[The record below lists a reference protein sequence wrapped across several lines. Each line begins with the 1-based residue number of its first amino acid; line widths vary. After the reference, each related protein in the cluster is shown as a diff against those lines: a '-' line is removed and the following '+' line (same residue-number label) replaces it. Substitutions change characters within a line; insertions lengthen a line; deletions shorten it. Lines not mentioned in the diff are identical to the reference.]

1 MSNLEAS
8 FSILGQKGVMAYILK
23 GTVFTLIIA
32 LIAVVLGI
40 VIGSVLALCRNYCT
54 SKKTKIFGMI
64 ATVYIEVFRNTP
76 LLLWIFI
83 CLVFCP
89 CPELFNRK
97 LFGLTTVETKLLFK
111 AAVALILFT
120 SSVIAE
126 IIRGGLNSIAHGQFE
141 AGHAQGF
148 NVVQVMIY
156 IILPQAYRNVI
167 PTLLSQVITTIK
179 DSSYL
184 ANVATIELMARDQTA
199 AFRSQPLQWYWQCKR
214 IGCICAVWCSCIDL
228 FYHQLHT
235 VLRGTYHAETA
246 EETGTCDRRLNE
258 KRKEDI
264 HGTVCDHDFK
274 TIRKY
279 GTFHCQGTVRNTG
292 NRIPGQRYCGGYGE
306 AHGPSGICHQR

>member
-126 IIRGGLNSIAHGQFE
+126 IIRGGLNSIAHG
-141 AGHAQGF
+141 F

-184 ANVATIELMARDQTA
+184 ANVATIELMARTKQLLSA
-199 AFRSQPLQWYWQCKR
+199 ASRYN
-214 IGCICAVWCSCIDL
+214 G
-228 FYHQLHT
+228 
-235 VLRGTYHAETA
+235 
-246 EETGTCDRRLNE
+246 
-258 KRKEDI
+258 
-264 HGTVCDHDFK
+264 
-274 TIRKY
+274 
-279 GTFHCQGTVRNTG
+279 TG
-292 NRIPGQRYCGGYGE
+292 NVNVSDVFVLFGVAALIYFIINYTLSCVVRTMQKRRKRPVRVT
-306 AHGPSGICHQR
+306 AD

>member
-120 SSVIAE
+120 SSVIE
-126 IIRGGLNSIAHGQFE
+126 IGRA
-141 AGHAQGF
+141 
-148 NVVQVMIY
+148 
-156 IILPQAYRNVI
+156 
-167 PTLLSQVITTIK
+167 
-179 DSSYL
+179 
-184 ANVATIELMARDQTA
+184 
-199 AFRSQPLQWYWQCKR
+199 
-214 IGCICAVWCSCIDL
+214 SCRER
-228 FYHQLHT
+228 
-235 VLRGTYHAETA
+235 V
-246 EETGTCDRRLNE
+246 
-258 KRKEDI
+258 
-264 HGTVCDHDFK
+264 
-274 TIRKY
+274 
-279 GTFHCQGTVRNTG
+279 
-292 NRIPGQRYCGGYGE
+292 
-306 AHGPSGICHQR
+306 

>member
-167 PTLLSQVITTIK
+167 PTLLSQVI
-179 DSSYL
+179 DHHHQGLSY
-184 ANVATIELMARDQTA
+184 LMARTKQLLSA
-199 AFRSQPLQWYWQCKR
+199 ASRYN
-214 IGCICAVWCSCIDL
+214 G
-228 FYHQLHT
+228 
-235 VLRGTYHAETA
+235 
-246 EETGTCDRRLNE
+246 
-258 KRKEDI
+258 
-264 HGTVCDHDFK
+264 
-274 TIRKY
+274 
-279 GTFHCQGTVRNTG
+279 TG
-292 NRIPGQRYCGGYGE
+292 NVNVSDVFVLFGVAALIYFIINYTLSCVVRTMQKRRKRPVRVT
-306 AHGPSGICHQR
+306 AD